1 MSIVADPPDAT
12 GTEGP
17 EGTAPLEFTV
27 SLTVNDQPAQ
37 LSGDIEDITVDYAI
51 GGGTATAPGQAEADY
66 AVTLDTAVPPG
77 LLSGATLAG
86 TLTFT
91 AAAPGTPAVTEH
103 VFEAELL
110 ADDLPEGDETFV
122 VDLDNL
128 KDPLMA
134 AVFANTDGDPDT
146 DDSHVEATI
155 VDDPPP
161 VLSVG
166 DFRGDEGTN
175 QSFTVTLADPRDGE
189 TVTVDYV
196 IAGAG
201 TDPATDPAAGKTDH
215 DYTAVSGSRSG
226 TLTFRSGVPGEVDV
240 LVGTVEVSL
249 LPDTVT
255 EVDETLRLTLTN
267 PSGAVLSGSDRDNS
281 IDQIHG
287 IGTIVDDPPPVLSVG
302 DFRGDE
308 GTNQDFTVT
317 LADPRAGDTVTVDYV
332 IAGAGTD
339 PATDPAP
346 GKTDHDY
353 TAVSGSR
360 SGTLT
365 FRSGVPGEVD
375 VLVGTVEVSLLPD
388 TVTEVDETLRLVLSN
403 PASAVLADRD
413 PLTPGVQAYGE
424 GIIVDSVDAS
434 VPRLSVDNT
443 SAREGEPLTFTITLC
458 NPLPGEDVTFK
469 FKTVTRS
476 AAAGL
481 DFVAR
486 DGTRTFPEAMAAQE
500 VTAGCGAGV
509 TADAKSLTVDVET
522 LRDSIRES
530 DEEVHLVLSDR
541 TPAHVGFGKSIG
553 VGRIINVSAATVRV
567 SNPTAVE
574 GDPLGFVISLKDE
587 TGGLVGDAAPDAT
600 ITESVIVYYATQD
613 GTATAGADD
622 DYTSVPPAPG
632 PCVTNTPPPAGCPF
646 VTFDA
651 ASTVRSHSVTVT
663 THTDTEHESDETVAL
678 VLRLAAGTDN
688 AGLGD
693 AEGTGTIEDADPPT
707 LSILDAAPVSE
718 GEDMIF
724 EVGLGHYVNPRRFEP
739 IATSRDVS
747 VDFYTENGS
756 AHAGSDYIAATG
768 RVTILA
774 GQTSTSF
781 RVETVQDNFNE
792 PREWLRALLR
802 HPRNALIHRADA
814 TGDIS
819 PSCIVPDIFTDP
831 PTIIL
836 SSGRYFEGT
845 DVNLAFRFSQPLCDD
860 VDIGFNVE
868 GITAT
873 CYVDFR
879 CYNDSGVITVP
890 ARLSD
895 RQFDLPAR
903 EIYTDGLHE
912 PDESVLISVFWD
924 GQNVPRRWRL
934 GPEVTIVSWIRDT
947 NPPPSLSISD
957 ASAIEGED
965 LTFDVSLDTASGL
978 EVNVQ
983 YRTVQQSGTNAA
995 DPVDDYEPVTDWSPI
1010 AFAPGATSMP
1020 IMVRTVSD
1028 GDSEDETF
1036 LVELRAP
1043 PDPSTPLNA
1052 VIVDSV
1058 AVGTILSS
1066 NKPRMSIADA
1076 DADEGDTMQ
1085 FVVTLS
1091 EPAPGPVTVSYAT
1104 AELTGWRAA
1113 GAGTDYEPV
1122 SGSLA
1127 FAPGET
1133 EQFIDVVVNMDDEPE
1148 GDESFLV
1155 ELSGPSPD
1163 VVRADSSAVGTING
1177 TSDCVGPGDT
1187 TPSRLT
1193 ADSPREDEDAGML
1206 VFELALVRP
1215 RCVPTDIAVA
1225 PSSEF
1230 PGFVDRPGIATPGVD
1245 YVLRDRSLSI
1255 ARLTTVLR
1263 VRVELTNDTIGE
1275 PTETVELIAE
1285 GMCRNDATCP
1295 QRITMSGAIIDDDSQ
1310 LRLPSSFV
1318 STDEGGGFSFVVRLE
1333 WPSRQ
1338 QVTFTYE
1345 TLEEGTATS
1354 GTDFVPAHG
1363 TAVIPAGELSVTVR
1377 VDTRDDALDENDESL
1392 VVRVSNVVGA
1402 LPDPGSDEML
1412 GMIIDD
1418 DGPPVARVSDPSTDE
1433 GGDLVFAVTLDVPSG
1448 RGVSVPV
1455 ETSDGTARAADGDY
1469 VALASGDV
1477 VFAPGETRRTVRVA
1491 TLADN
1496 VPESAEFVWLDL
1508 GPVRNGTATI
1518 GDGRGRGVIRDTSD
1532 RRVSVSDAFVDEGG
1546 TLAFEVGF
1554 SEGPSSRDVTVRYR
1568 TRAGTATARDDYD
1581 DGFESATRE
1590 LKFVAGETSAT
1601 VFVATVDDGLD
1612 EDNETLE
1619 LVLSSPAGAVIVGS
1633 TGSGVI
1639 IDNDPEPALSVSDT
1653 EAFEA
1658 DGASAAFTLSLSEA
1672 SGRDVTVTYSTADV
1686 TATAVADYTAPAAG
1700 AMETITAGSTTA
1712 TVSVPLVND
1721 DAAEDVE
1728 TFRLEVTGA
1737 VNAQRDDSAGVAT
1750 IIDDDGLV
1758 QILVD
1763 DPGSVYEG
1771 DGASVVFTVRLSRAD
1786 GTNPVTVAY
1795 STADGTATAGSD
1807 YTAATSQ
1814 TLTFAATD
1822 TVKTVSVPLINDDV
1836 LEDAET
1842 FRLVLSS
1849 PSSNAELGDG
1859 QASVLILDDD
1869 GLPSLSVADAA
1880 AQAEGSAATFT
1891 VTLSSTVP
1899 QEVTVDYATVA
1910 DPSAAG
1916 EAAATPGQDY
1926 TSTSGTLT
1934 IAARSASAP
1943 VSVPLLEDSLDEN
1956 TETFWLRLSNPV
1968 GSIVV
1973 DGTATGTVND
1983 DDPLPEISIADAGAT
1998 EGGALVFEV
2007 SLTPVSGRTVTVP
2020 WTTQARP
2027 AGMGAASSGSDYTQ
2041 ASGTLTF
2048 SPGTTTAQVEVVS
2061 LTDDVAEADETF
2073 LVQLGTPT
2081 NAALDDSTAVG
2092 AIRDD
2097 DGLPRVFI
2105 ADTTVDEDAGPATFS
2120 VTLSHPS
2127 SQPVT
2132 VEYNTA
2138 DGTATDPDDYAP
2150 DQARTLTIPAA
2161 FTGGEISVFIA
2172 DDALAEGTE
2181 TFTITL
2187 TGPVNAVIAGGAGTA
2202 TGTIRDADGPPRAS
2216 IAAATATEG
2225 DATIEFPVTLSHA
2238 AASDVTVRYSTFDGT
2253 ATQPGDYTA
2262 TTATLTIPANS
2273 TTATIAVALTDD
2285 GFVEDAES
2293 FLLRLH
2299 DPTGLEI
2306 ATADAVGVIIDD
2318 DDLPTLDFDLSW
2330 PRVNEDVGTLVVPV
2344 SLNKVSDVEVRVDY
2358 QIESPIP
2365 RTCDPAYV
2373 SQNGTLVFSPGAVVR
2388 SFEVTIVADG
2398 EVCAQNDRAR
2408 KFRVR
2413 LNNPRNAVLGV
2424 DNVQVYAWDVDQ
2436 PALVRVRG
2444 VTVSESD
2451 GSAVVMVG
2459 LNRASNHDVTVTVDT
2474 RDWVSGTAA
2483 TPGLDYTDLLAHT
2496 VTVPAGNDALLNS
2509 DTTFAVAVPVT
2520 IEILDDNIVEVRES
2534 FAVAVVSVTGDA
2546 EVDCV
2551 YGFCAKSPVHI
2562 DDDDAAQPPLALSVG
2577 DVDIAE
2583 SAGTALFV
2591 ARLDR
2596 TSNTDVTVDYATA
2609 DGTAT
2614 QPGDYTETAGT
2625 LTIEAGRT
2633 ESYLEVPLVDDA
2645 AAEQAE
2651 TFTLRL
2657 RNPVGAGVAVT
2668 DVTATIRDDD
2678 TGLPVL
2684 SIADATIAEDA
2695 LAVEV
2700 VVSLSEASTEPV
2712 TFGWDTVE
2720 VPSLG
2725 DRSASPLSDY
2735 NASTPYNSTIPVGD
2749 TQGWATVWI
2758 EVDDVPE
2765 RDEQF
2770 LVVLTDPVNAIV
2782 GDQQA
2787 WVTILNNDVPI
2798 VSIEDA
2804 TASEGDDFVEFTLN
2818 LHAPAVEPGSIQ
2830 YVTQPRASESDT
2842 VALPGEDYRSTS
2854 GTVAFA
2860 VGETTAT
2867 ARVPIN
2873 ADTVDEPDESFLLV
2887 LSDPDLL
2894 ATSDPVAVGT
2904 IVDDDPGFWIDDDR
2918 SVWENA
2924 ASMVFTVQRDH
2935 TSASAVTVNYRI
2947 GTGGSA
2953 TGGTACTVDGTD
2965 YKTPYTTP
2973 AGTVTMPAAATEADI
2988 SIEIC
2993 NDDDP
2998 EGREN
3003 LLIEL
3008 TNVTGRQ
3015 TTGVGTI
3022 VDDDRTD
3029 LPRINIF
3036 NSDIR
3041 SEGLH
3046 DARGGARFQIYADG
3060 PLTETVTVTWRT
3072 EDCLGTDTQ
3081 CPNPATDVDDYTANS
3096 GTVTLTPT
3104 NNSATVTVTVL
3115 DDTTDE
3121 DSEQFFVRL
3130 TAVTGPAVLG
3140 SGVTHTDPVGI
3151 GFISDD
3157 D

>member
-1 MSIVADPPDAT
+1 M
-12 GTEGP
+12 
-17 EGTAPLEFTV
+17 
-27 SLTVNDQPAQ
+27 
-37 LSGDIEDITVDYAI
+37 
-51 GGGTATAPGQAEADY
+51 
-66 AVTLDTAVPPG
+66 
-77 LLSGATLAG
+77 
-86 TLTFT
+86 
-91 AAAPGTPAVTEH
+91 
-103 VFEAELL
+103 
-110 ADDLPEGDETFV
+110 
-122 VDLDNL
+122 
-128 KDPLMA
+128 
-134 AVFANTDGDPDT
+134 
-146 DDSHVEATI
+146 
-155 VDDPPP
+155 
-161 VLSVG
+161 
-166 DFRGDEGTN
+166 
-175 QSFTVTLADPRDGE
+175 
-189 TVTVDYV
+189 
-196 IAGAG
+196 
-201 TDPATDPAAGKTDH
+201 
-215 DYTAVSGSRSG
+215 
-226 TLTFRSGVPGEVDV
+226 
-240 LVGTVEVSL
+240 
-249 LPDTVT
+249 
-255 EVDETLRLTLTN
+255 
-267 PSGAVLSGSDRDNS
+267 
-281 IDQIHG
+281 
-287 IGTIVDDPPPVLSVG
+287 
-302 DFRGDE
+302 
-308 GTNQDFTVT
+308 T

-663 THTDTEHESDETVAL
+663 THTDTEHEDDETVAL

-693 AEGTGTIEDADPPT
+693 AEGTGTIEDDPPSLRIANAVAT
-707 LSILDAAPVSE
+707 SE
-718 GEDMIF
+718 GSVMRF
-724 EVGLGHYVNPRRFEP
+724 EVLLGRYDDKGLFVEME
-739 IATSRDVS
+739 TSRDVT
-747 VDFYTENGS
+747 VD
-756 AHAGSDYIAATG
+756 AATEDG
-768 RVTILA
+768 TATAGADYTAASRELTILA
-774 GQTSTSF
+774 GQTRARF
-781 RVETVQDNFNE
+781 DVQTVQDNVSE
-792 PREWLRALLR
+792 DREWLTAVLGNPSNAVLDRAAARGEIVASCVAVSGSVDPPMITVFSDGYPEGNLMDVYFEFSRPLCSQSAIGFR
-802 HPRNALIHRADA
+802 FVGVTAICGEDFVCVGRAGQLNIFPWVSANPIRVQSRLTHRDGLDEADETVSVEVFWWTNMPFDWRRLPPA
-814 TGDIS
+814 TG
-819 PSCIVPDIFTDP
+819 
-831 PTIIL
+831 
-836 SSGRYFEGT
+836 E
-845 DVNLAFRFSQPLCDD
+845 
-860 VDIGFNVE
+860 
-868 GITAT
+868 
-873 CYVDFR
+873 
-879 CYNDSGVITVP
+879 
-890 ARLSD
+890 
-895 RQFDLPAR
+895 
-903 EIYTDGLHE
+903 
-912 PDESVLISVFWD
+912 
-924 GQNVPRRWRL
+924 
-934 GPEVTIVSWIRDT
+934 SWIIDRD
-947 NPPPSLSISD
+947 PPPSLRISD
-957 ASAIEGED
+957 ASATEGED
-965 LTFDVSLDTASGL
+965 LTFDVSLDTASGRQ
-978 EVNVQ
+978 VNVQ

-995 DPVDDYEPVTDWSPI
+995 DPDNDYEPVDWTMIEFVPDPSS
-1010 AFAPGATSMP
+1010 GATPTSATF
-1020 IMVRTVSD
+1020 TVQTHAD
-1028 GDSEDETF
+1028 ADDADETF

-1066 NKPRMSIADA
+1066 SKPRMSIADA
-1076 DADEGDTMQ
+1076 YADEGDTMQ

-1113 GAGTDYEPV
+1113 GVGTDYEPV

-1127 FAPGET
+1127 FAPGDT
-1133 EQFIDVVVNMDDEPE
+1133 ERFIDVVVNMDAEPE

-1163 VVRADSSAVGTING
+1163 VVLTDSSAVGTINAD
-1177 TSDCVGPGDT
+1177 SDCVGPGDAE
-1187 TPSRLT
+1187 PSTLT
-1193 ADSPREDEDAGML
+1193 ANRPREDEDERML
-1206 VFELALVRP
+1206 VFELRLVRP
-1215 RCVPTDIAVA
+1215 RCVPTDIYVA

-1230 PGFVDRPGIATPGVD
+1230 PGFVDRPRIATPGVD

-1255 ARLTTVLR
+1255 ERLTTLLLVQ
-1263 VRVELTNDTIGE
+1263 VQIVNDTIGE
-1275 PTETVELIAE
+1275 PTEIVELIAE
-1285 GMCRNDATCP
+1285 GRCRNDATCP
-1295 QRITMSGAIIDDDSQ
+1295 QRITMSGRIIDDDSQ
-1310 LRLPSSFV
+1310 LRLPSSV
-1318 STDEGGGFSFVVRLE
+1318 TRTNEGGVFGFVVRLE
-1333 WPSRQ
+1333 RPSQQ

-1345 TLEEGTATS
+1345 AYETLEDTTATW
-1354 GTDFVPAHG
+1354 GTDFVPAQG
-1363 TAVIPAGELSVTVR
+1363 TAVIPAGELSVIVR
-1377 VDTRDDALDENDESL
+1377 VATRDDALDENDESL

-1402 LPDPGSDEML
+1402 APDPFSVDML

-1418 DGPPVARVSDPSTDE
+1418 DGPPVARVSDASTGE

-1477 VFAPGETRRTVRVA
+1477 VFAPGETRQTVRVA
-1491 TLADN
+1491 TLADS
-1496 VPESAEFVWLDL
+1496 VFESAEFVWLDL
-1508 GPVRNGTATI
+1508 GPVGNGTATI

-1590 LKFVAGETSAT
+1590 LRFVAGETSAT

-1686 TATAVADYTAPAAG
+1686 TATAGADYTAPAAG
-1700 AMETITAGSTTA
+1700 AMQTITAGSTTA

-1786 GTNPVTVAY
+1786 GTNPVTVMY
-1795 STADGTATAGSD
+1795 STVDGTATSGSD
-1807 YTAATSQ
+1807 YTAATLQ

-1822 TVKTVSVPLINDDV
+1822 TVKTVSVALVNDDV

-1859 QASVLILDDD
+1859 QATVLIIDDD
-1869 GLPSLSVADAA
+1869 SLPTLSVADAA
-1880 AQAEGSAATFT
+1880 AQAEGSTASFT

-1899 QEVTVDYATVA
+1899 QDVTVDYATLV
-1910 DPSAAG
+1910 DPAAAA

-1934 IAARSASAP
+1934 IAARATEATTT
-1943 VSVPLLEDSLDEN
+1943 VPLLEDSLDEN

-2027 AGMGAASSGSDYTQ
+2027 AGMGAASPGSDYTQ

-2061 LTDDVAEADETF
+2061 LPDDVTEADETF
-2073 LVQLGTPT
+2073 LVQLGTPA

-2161 FTGGEISVFIA
+2161 FTAGEISVFIA
-2172 DDALAEGTE
+2172 DDALTEGTE

-2187 TGPVNAVIAGGAGTA
+2187 TDPVNAVIAEGAGTA
-2202 TGTIRDADGPPRAS
+2202 TGTILDDEGTPRLSVADAQECEDGSSTADCEVRTCRNSAS
-2216 IAAATATEG
+2216 IGWTSYEQYLACEAILTAPGACPEG
-2225 DATIEFPVTLSHA
+2225 MCGGDGMLEFAVQLSHA
-2238 AASDVTVRYSTFDGT
+2238 STEETSVRYSTFAGS
-2253 ATQPGDYTA
+2253 AVSPRDYVA
-2262 TTATLTIPANS
+2262 TTGTLTIPAGD
-2273 TTATIAVALTDD
+2273 TTASILVALVDD
-2285 GFVEDAES
+2285 GIHEQQTETFRLVLDNPAGVELETEQA
-2293 FLLRLH
+2293 
-2299 DPTGLEI
+2299 TGTI
-2306 ATADAVGVIIDD
+2306 RDD
-2318 DDLPTLDFDLSW
+2318 EP
-2330 PRVNEDVGTLVVPV
+2330 PP
-2344 SLNKVSDVEVRVDY
+2344 
-2358 QIESPIP
+2358 
-2365 RTCDPAYV
+2365 
-2373 SQNGTLVFSPGAVVR
+2373 
-2388 SFEVTIVADG
+2388 
-2398 EVCAQNDRAR
+2398 
-2408 KFRVR
+2408 
-2413 LNNPRNAVLGV
+2413 
-2424 DNVQVYAWDVDQ
+2424 
-2436 PALVRVRG
+2436 
-2444 VTVSESD
+2444 
-2451 GSAVVMVG
+2451 
-2459 LNRASNHDVTVTVDT
+2459 RASAEPFDAYSNENDGFAYHRVTLSHPSDL
-2474 RDWVSGTAA
+2474 TA
-2483 TPGLDYTDLLAHT
+2483 
-2496 VTVPAGNDALLNS
+2496 
-2509 DTTFAVAVPVT
+2509 
-2520 IEILDDNIVEVRES
+2520 
-2534 FAVAVVSVTGDA
+2534 
-2546 EVDCV
+2546 
-2551 YGFCAKSPVHI
+2551 
-2562 DDDDAAQPPLALSVG
+2562 
-2577 DVDIAE
+2577 
-2583 SAGTALFV
+2583 
-2591 ARLDR
+2591 
-2596 TSNTDVTVDYATA
+2596 TVDYAFGSVTDRSGLPSLDDTPGTITFAPGVVEQTIEVPLFDNNVSTDTPNLSYRYANTFYRIELSDFVNLSGGITEGSGVVWDDETAPYVDSVAAQDVLEGAGSATFTITLNRFSDTAVTATYRTA

-2614 QPGDYTETAGT
+2614 AGSDYTTTEATVTFPAGALTADVAVLILDDTDIESDETFTLSIIDDPRNSNLTYLAGPLSYDQGGDGTGTVAILDDDTTPVVSVADTAANENAGTMPFRVSLSRASATDVTVRYATTDVTATAGSDYT
-2625 LTIEAGRT
+2625 AADDILTIEAGATGAAVPVAILDDSDDT
-2633 ESYLEVPLVDDA
+2633 ESD
-2645 AAEQAE
+2645 E
-2651 TFTLRL
+2651 TFTLTL
-2657 RNPVGAGVAVT
+2657 SDANGADISTSGAT
-2668 DVTATIRDDD
+2668 ATATIIEDSV
-2678 TGLPVL
+2678 LP
-2684 SIADATIAEDA
+2684 TITMEDRSRSESLTIYSRHLYFQA
-2695 LAVEV
+2695 R
-2700 VVSLSEASTEPV
+2700 LSETTTRDV
-2712 TFGWDTVE
+2712 YVDWTVVE

-2725 DRSASPLSDY
+2725 DEA
-2735 NASTPYNSTIPVGD
+2735 
-2749 TQGWATVWI
+2749 ATVGSDFFPTQVSNTLTSPTSGVLRFYPGTDFANI
-2758 EVDDVPE
+2758 VFEIVADVIPE
-2765 RDEQF
+2765 RDERFQIIF
-2770 LVVLTDPVNAIV
+2770 SNPLGALIGDSVVW
-2782 GDQQA
+2782 G
-2787 WVTILNNDVPI
+2787 TIENDDLPI
-2798 VSIEDA
+2798 VTLADA
-2804 TASEGDDFVEFTLN
+2804 QASEVDDAMIFNLQ
-2818 LHAPAVEPGSIQ
+2818 LHAPGLDP
-2830 YVTQPRASESDT
+2830 ASLAYTT
-2842 VALPGEDYRSTS
+2842 VAMSSADAPASPGDDYTTAS
-2854 GTVAFA
+2854 GTLDIP
-2860 VGETTAT
+2860 VGATTAT
-2867 ARVPIN
+2867 ISVPII
-2873 ADTVDEPDESFLLV
+2873 ADTADEEDETFQLV
-2887 LSDPDLL
+2887 L
-2894 ATSDPVAVGT
+2894 TSPENLEFRDGVAVGT
-2904 IVDDDPGFWIDDDR
+2904 IVDDDAGFWIDDR
-2918 SVWENA
+2918 RVWEDA
-2924 ASMVFTVQRDH
+2924 GSMDFTVRRDH
-2935 TSASAVTVNYRI
+2935 TSASVVTVNYRI

-2953 TGGTACTVDGTD
+2953 VGGTECTDGDGNYIAD
-2965 YKTPYTTP
+2965 YVTPS
-2973 AGTVTMPAAATEADI
+2973 GTVTMPAADTQVEI
-2988 SIEIC
+2988 SIAVC
-2993 NDDDP
+2993 NDDDA

-3003 LLIEL
+3003 LLVEL
-3008 TNVTGRQ
+3008 TNVTGRK

-3029 LPRINIF
+3029 LRRINIS
-3036 NSDIR
+3036 NSDIWGE
-3041 SEGLH
+3041 STHVAG
-3046 DARGGARFQIYADG
+3046 GGARFQISADG
-3060 PLTETVTVTWRT
+3060 PLTDTVTVAWRT
-3072 EDCLGTDTQ
+3072 EDCL
-3081 CPNPATDVDDYTANS
+3081 ATDPQCSHPAAAGSDYTANS

-3104 NNSATVTVTVL
+3104 AGSATVTVTVL
-3115 DDTTDE
+3115 DDTTHE
-3121 DSEQFFVRL
+3121 DDEQFFVRL
-3130 TAVTGPAVLG
+3130 TGVTGPAAIG
-3140 SGVTHTDPVGI
+3140 SGATHTDPVGI
-3151 GFISDD
+3151 GFITDDDLDCADLSDPPPTIRVGNQNTGFESMAEALNRVGTQGQRFRVTLSRQLCAGVSGQIEYRTVDDTAVAGSDYVAASGTAPLVNSAAAIRLFTLDDSIQESTEEFRLEVGWGSTMPQLWQSQADAVSRGRISDD